1 MIGTSSKTFSKT
13 KKILEKLKKVNNQSI
28 YTNKLLQTCKFR
40 GRLVTSID
48 ELNDILG
55 GRGDLTEKIVCTEF
69 WYYRDTHKTEVIYN
83 GDLFKLNK
91 ISQED
96 RMVNLGILLGNNNPD
111 QNTTLPTNRD
121 ALTII
126 QGNSSTN
133 DEGDDMAEFELTKIY
148 VTLWLKDELPVW
160 YLQKMMIRSWAS
172 KKSSN
177 LKRKNPMSA
186 RQGSDIMAENIFESN
201 IEGDLDVSKK
211 DFLLLPWEITNK
223 MEILLKECKNLIY

>member
-1 MIGTSSKTFSKT
+1 MRESSEYLTEWLLHLLDAKIKFKAKSIQNDMTLQKSTMTILDKNTKQIFKLLKVRMIGTSSKTFSKT

-28 YTNKLLQTCKFR
+28 YTNKLLQTCKFW

-69 WYYRDTHKTEVIYN
+69 SYYRDTHKTEVIYN

-160 YLQKMMIRSWAS
+160 YLQKMMIRS
-172 KKSSN
+172 
-177 LKRKNPMSA
+177 
-186 RQGSDIMAENIFESN
+186 
-201 IEGDLDVSKK
+201 
-211 DFLLLPWEITNK
+211 
-223 MEILLKECKNLIY
+223 

>member
-1 MIGTSSKTFSKT
+1 MRESSEYLTEWLLHLLDAKIKFKAKSIQNDMTLQKSTMTILDKNTKQIFKLLKVRMIGTSSKTFSKT

-28 YTNKLLQTCKFR
+28 YTNKLLQTCKYW

-69 WYYRDTHKTEVIYN
+69 SYYRDTHKTEVIYN

-133 DEGDDMAEFELTKIY
+133 DEGDDIAEFELTKIY

-160 YLQKMMIRSWAS
+160 YLQKMMIRS
-172 KKSSN
+172 
-177 LKRKNPMSA
+177 
-186 RQGSDIMAENIFESN
+186 
-201 IEGDLDVSKK
+201 
-211 DFLLLPWEITNK
+211 
-223 MEILLKECKNLIY
+223 

>member
-1 MIGTSSKTFSKT
+1 MRESSEYLTEWLLHLLDAKIKFKAKSIQNDMTLQKSTMTILDKNTKQIFKLLKVRMIGTSSKTFSKT

-69 WYYRDTHKTEVIYN
+69 SYYRDTHKTEVIYN

-133 DEGDDMAEFELTKIY
+133 DEGDDIAEFELTKIY

-160 YLQKMMIRSWAS
+160 YFQKMMIRS
-172 KKSSN
+172 
-177 LKRKNPMSA
+177 
-186 RQGSDIMAENIFESN
+186 
-201 IEGDLDVSKK
+201 
-211 DFLLLPWEITNK
+211 
-223 MEILLKECKNLIY
+223 

>member
-69 WYYRDTHKTEVIYN
+69 SYYRDTNKTEVIYN

-133 DEGDDMAEFELTKIY
+133 DEGDDIAEFELTKIY

-160 YLQKMMIRSWAS
+160 YLQKMMIRS
-172 KKSSN
+172 
-177 LKRKNPMSA
+177 
-186 RQGSDIMAENIFESN
+186 
-201 IEGDLDVSKK
+201 
-211 DFLLLPWEITNK
+211 
-223 MEILLKECKNLIY
+223 

>member
-1 MIGTSSKTFSKT
+1 MRESSEYLTEWLLHLLDAKIKFKAKSIQNDMTLQKSTMTILDKNTKQIFKLLKVRMIGTSSKTFSKT

-28 YTNKLLQTCKFR
+28 YTNKLLQTCKFW

-55 GRGDLTEKIVCTEF
+55 GCGDLTEKIVCTEF
-69 WYYRDTHKTEVIYN
+69 SYYRDTHKTEVIYN

-133 DEGDDMAEFELTKIY
+133 DEGDDIAEFELTKIY

-160 YLQKMMIRSWAS
+160 YFQKMMIRS
-172 KKSSN
+172 
-177 LKRKNPMSA
+177 
-186 RQGSDIMAENIFESN
+186 
-201 IEGDLDVSKK
+201 
-211 DFLLLPWEITNK
+211 
-223 MEILLKECKNLIY
+223 

>member
-1 MIGTSSKTFSKT
+1 MRESSEYLTEWLLHLLDAKIKFKAKSIQNDMTLQKSTMTILDKNTKQIFKLLKVRMIGTSSKTFSKT

-28 YTNKLLQTCKFR
+28 YTNKLLQTCKFW

-69 WYYRDTHKTEVIYN
+69 SYYRDTHKTEVIYN

-133 DEGDDMAEFELTKIY
+133 DEGDDIAEFELTKIY

-160 YLQKMMIRSWAS
+160 YLQKMMIRS
-172 KKSSN
+172 
-177 LKRKNPMSA
+177 
-186 RQGSDIMAENIFESN
+186 
-201 IEGDLDVSKK
+201 
-211 DFLLLPWEITNK
+211 
-223 MEILLKECKNLIY
+223 

>member
-1 MIGTSSKTFSKT
+1 MRESSEYLTEWLLHLLDAKIKFKAKSIQNDMTLQKSTMTILDKNTKQIFKLLKVRMIGTSSKTFSKT

-69 WYYRDTHKTEVIYN
+69 SYYRDTHKTEVIYN

-160 YLQKMMIRSWAS
+160 YLQKMMIRS
-172 KKSSN
+172 
-177 LKRKNPMSA
+177 
-186 RQGSDIMAENIFESN
+186 
-201 IEGDLDVSKK
+201 
-211 DFLLLPWEITNK
+211 
-223 MEILLKECKNLIY
+223 

>member
-1 MIGTSSKTFSKT
+1 MTLQKSTMTILDKNTKQIFKLLKVRMIGTSSKTFSKT

-28 YTNKLLQTCKFR
+28 YTNKLLQTCKFW

-55 GRGDLTEKIVCTEF
+55 GRGDLTEKTVCTEF
-69 WYYRDTHKTEVIYN
+69 SYYRDTHKTEVIYN

-133 DEGDDMAEFELTKIY
+133 DEGDDIAEFELTKIY

-160 YLQKMMIRSWAS
+160 YLQKMMIRS
-172 KKSSN
+172 
-177 LKRKNPMSA
+177 
-186 RQGSDIMAENIFESN
+186 
-201 IEGDLDVSKK
+201 
-211 DFLLLPWEITNK
+211 
-223 MEILLKECKNLIY
+223 

>member
-1 MIGTSSKTFSKT
+1 MRESSEYLTEWLLHLLDAKIKFKAKSIQNDMTLQKSTMTILDKNTKQIFKLLKVRMIGTSSKTFSKT

-69 WYYRDTHKTEVIYN
+69 SYYRDTHKTEVIYN

-133 DEGDDMAEFELTKIY
+133 DEGDDIAEFELTKIY

-160 YLQKMMIRSWAS
+160 YLQKMMIRS
-172 KKSSN
+172 
-177 LKRKNPMSA
+177 
-186 RQGSDIMAENIFESN
+186 
-201 IEGDLDVSKK
+201 
-211 DFLLLPWEITNK
+211 
-223 MEILLKECKNLIY
+223 

>member
-1 MIGTSSKTFSKT
+1 MAWHFKSQPWQFLIKIPNKYLNYSKRGWLEKALNILKD
-13 KKILEKLKKVNNQSI
+13 KKILEKLKKANNQSI
-28 YTNKLLQTCKFR
+28 YTNKLLQTCKFWD
-40 GRLVTSID
+40 RLVTNID

-55 GRGDLTEKIVCTEF
+55 SRRDLTEKIGCTKF
-69 WYYRDTHKTEVIYN
+69 SYYRDTHKTEVIYN

-121 ALTII
+121 ALTIL

-133 DEGDDMAEFELTKIY
+133 DEGDDITEFKLTKIY
-148 VTLWLKDELPVW
+148 VTLWLKDDLPVW

-172 KKSSN
+172 
-177 LKRKNPMSA
+177 
-186 RQGSDIMAENIFESN
+186 
-201 IEGDLDVSKK
+201 
-211 DFLLLPWEITNK
+211 NK
-223 MEILLKECKNLIY
+223 

>member
-69 WYYRDTHKTEVIYN
+69 SYYRDTHKTEVIYN
-83 GDLFKLNK
+83 GDVFKLNK

-133 DEGDDMAEFELTKIY
+133 DEGDDIAEFELTKIY

-160 YLQKMMIRSWAS
+160 YLQKMMIRS
-172 KKSSN
+172 
-177 LKRKNPMSA
+177 
-186 RQGSDIMAENIFESN
+186 
-201 IEGDLDVSKK
+201 
-211 DFLLLPWEITNK
+211 
-223 MEILLKECKNLIY
+223 

>member
-1 MIGTSSKTFSKT
+1 MRESSEYLTEWLLHLLDAKIKFKAKSIQNDMTLQKSTMTILDKNTKQIFKLLKVRMIGTSSKTFSKT

-69 WYYRDTHKTEVIYN
+69 SYYRDTHKTEVIYN

-126 QGNSSTN
+126 LGNSSTN
-133 DEGDDMAEFELTKIY
+133 DEGDDIAEFELTKIY

-160 YLQKMMIRSWAS
+160 YLQKMMIRS
-172 KKSSN
+172 
-177 LKRKNPMSA
+177 
-186 RQGSDIMAENIFESN
+186 
-201 IEGDLDVSKK
+201 
-211 DFLLLPWEITNK
+211 
-223 MEILLKECKNLIY
+223 

>member
-1 MIGTSSKTFSKT
+1 MRESSEYLTEWLLHLLDAKIKFKAKSIQNDMTLQKSTMTILDKNTKQIFKLLKVRMIGTSSKTFSKT

-28 YTNKLLQTCKFR
+28 YTNKLLQTCKFW

-69 WYYRDTHKTEVIYN
+69 SYYRDTHKTEVIYN

-133 DEGDDMAEFELTKIY
+133 DEGDDIAEFELTKIY

-160 YLQKMMIRSWAS
+160 YFQKMMIRS
-172 KKSSN
+172 
-177 LKRKNPMSA
+177 
-186 RQGSDIMAENIFESN
+186 
-201 IEGDLDVSKK
+201 
-211 DFLLLPWEITNK
+211 
-223 MEILLKECKNLIY
+223 

>member
-1 MIGTSSKTFSKT
+1 MRESSEYLTEWLLHLLDAKIKFKAKSIQNDMTLQKSTMTILDKNTKQIFKLLKVRMIGTSSKTFSKT

-28 YTNKLLQTCKFR
+28 YMNKLLQTCKFW

-69 WYYRDTHKTEVIYN
+69 SYYRDTHKTEVIYN

-111 QNTTLPTNRD
+111 QNTTLPTNWD

-133 DEGDDMAEFELTKIY
+133 DEGDDIAEFELTKIY

-160 YLQKMMIRSWAS
+160 YLQKMMIRS
-172 KKSSN
+172 
-177 LKRKNPMSA
+177 
-186 RQGSDIMAENIFESN
+186 
-201 IEGDLDVSKK
+201 
-211 DFLLLPWEITNK
+211 
-223 MEILLKECKNLIY
+223 